1 MMKKLFIILII
12 TSILGCT
19 DWGGR
24 GQDDLALY
32 KGITLIP
39 DKCIQHGED
48 VCGLFDCM
56 VDRCWCDEVG
66 PKGPVLSEGVK
77 PVESEQEAVEAIR
90 KYLQNNDIQ
99 YKSVERAVKLN
110 DIFFNV
116 FASDKA
122 GDEMVY
128 TVAVDGT
135 IILTQC
141 GV

>member
-1 MMKKLFIILII
+1 M
-12 TSILGCT
+12 
-19 DWGGR
+19 
-24 GQDDLALY
+24 
-32 KGITLIP
+32 
-39 DKCIQHGED
+39 
-48 VCGLFDCM
+48 
-56 VDRCWCDEVG
+56 
-66 PKGPVLSEGVK
+66 EGKV
-77 PVESEQEAVEAIR
+77 PVETEQEAMETVKE
-90 KYLQNNDIQ
+90 YLGEKNIQ
-99 YKSVERAVKLN
+99 YSSVDRAVKLN